1 MASRL
6 LILTDLDG
14 SLLDPDTFEP
24 GAAKPAIDELRARK
38 IPLVFCTSKT
48 QAEVDP
54 IRQTLGNVDPFIIEN
69 GGAIYIPKDYFPEK
83 PAESRE
89 RGDYW
94 VIEFG
99 TPYAKLREGLRSI
112 EQKVG
117 TRLKGFGDMSMDEVV
132 MTTGLSPIQAM
143 AAQNR
148 EYDEPFLVGD
158 PSKMFEIRHEA
169 GQLDLL
175 VVVAGRFAHLVGG
188 THKGPAC
195 RVLLELYRKHWGE
208 ITTAAFG
215 DSLNDLPMLEQV
227 DHPYLV
233 EQRGGG
239 YRDGIAFKK
248 LTRLEGVGPDG
259 WAKGVFQ
266 LLESSLT

>member
-1 MASRL
+1 METRL
-6 LILTDLDG
+6 IILTDLDG
-14 SLLDPDTFEP
+14 SLLDPETYEP
-24 GAAKPAIDELRARK
+24 GAAKPVLEELGARN
-38 IPLVFCTSKT
+38 IPVVFCTSKT
-48 QAEVDP
+48 HAEVEP
-54 IRQTLGNVDPFIIEN
+54 IRQSLANTSPFIVEN
-69 GGAIYIPKDYFPEK
+69 GGAIYLPIDYFPEV
-83 PAESRE
+83 PSQSQQ
-89 RGDYW
+89 RGEYF
-94 VIEFG
+94 VVEFG
-99 TPYAKLREGLRSI
+99 TPYRKLREGLRII

-117 TRLKGFGDMSMDEVV
+117 IRLKGFGDMTLDEVV
-132 MTTGLSPIQAM
+132 ATTGLSPIQAM
-143 AAQNR
+143 AAQER

-169 GQLDLL
+169 SQLDLL

-195 RVLLELYRKHWGE
+195 RVLLDLYRKHWGE

-239 YRDGIAFKK
+239 YREGIAFKN
-248 LTRLEGVGPDG
+248 LTRLEGVGPEG
-259 WAKGVFQ
+259 WAKGALQ
-266 LLESSLT
+266 LIES

>member
-1 MASRL
+1 MSSRL

-14 SLLDPDTFEP
+14 SLLDSDTYEP
-24 GAAKPAIDELRARK
+24 EGARSALDELRARN

-48 QAEVDP
+48 HAEVEP
-54 IRQTLGNVDPFIIEN
+54 IRQSLSNRDPFIIEN
-69 GGAIYIPKDYFPEK
+69 GGAIYIPKGYFPEQ
-83 PAESRE
+83 PAQSQE
-89 RGDYW
+89 RGEYL

-99 TPYAKLREGLRSI
+99 TSYAKLREGLRTI

-117 TRLKGFGDMSMDEVV
+117 IRLKGFGDMSLDEVV
-132 MTTGLSPIQAM
+132 STTGLSPIQAM

-148 EYDEPFLVGD
+148 EYDEPFLVSD
-158 PSKMFEIRHEA
+158 PTKMFEIRHEA
-169 GQLDLL
+169 GQLGLL

-195 RVLLELYRKHWGE
+195 RVLLDLYRTHWGE
-208 ITTAAFG
+208 ISTAAFG

-227 DHPYLV
+227 DHPFLV

-239 YRDGIAFKK
+239 YRDGIAFKN
-248 LTRLEGVGPDG
+248 LTRLEGVGPNG
-259 WAKGVFQ
+259 WAKGVSQ
-266 LLESSLT
+266 LLESSSE

>member
-1 MASRL
+1 MAPQL
-6 LILTDLDG
+6 IILTDLDG
-14 SLLDPDTFEP
+14 SLLDSDTFEP
-24 GAAKPAIDELRARK
+24 AAAKSAIDELNARNVPV
-38 IPLVFCTSKT
+38 IFCTSKT
-48 QAEVDP
+48 HEEVEP
-54 IRQTLGNVDPFIIEN
+54 IRHTLANTAPFIVEN
-69 GGAIYIPKDYFPEK
+69 GGAIYLPLDYFPEI
-83 PAESRE
+83 PTRSQQ
-89 RGDYW
+89 RGEFH

-99 TPYAKLREGLRSI
+99 TSYGKLREGLRTI
-112 EQKVG
+112 EHKVG
-117 TRLKGFGDMSMDEVV
+117 IRLKGFGDMTLDEVV
-132 MTTGLSPIQAM
+132 ATTGLSPIQAM
-143 AAQNR
+143 AAQQR
-148 EYDEPFLVGD
+148 EYDEPFLVSD

-195 RVLLELYRKHWGE
+195 RVLLDLYRKHWGE
-208 ITTAAFG
+208 IITAAFG

-239 YRDGIAFKK
+239 YREGIAFKN
-248 LTRLEGVGPDG
+248 LTRLEGIGPEG

-266 LLESSLT
+266 LIES